1 MIDLESVKLLNL
13 KNSKKTAPKTAPNN
27 LSINDFENL
36 LQEKTAQEKNAQ
48 VKYNPQLQN
57 VNSAAAAYLTLPAQG
72 YKSELLKRA
81 KAIIQKLE
89 LLKLQI
95 LKCASLEQS
104 IQDLEHS
111 IASLE
116 LLDDDSDDIFAS
128 TITRAKVE
136 IAKYKNN

>member
-13 KNSKKTAPKTAPNN
+13 KNSKKTAPKTAPNK
-27 LSINDFENL
+27 LSINDFQNL
-36 LQEKTAQEKNAQ
+36 LQEKTAQEKTAQ

-57 VNSAAAAYLTLPAQG
+57 VNSAAAYLALPAQG
-72 YKSELLKRA
+72 YKAELLKRA
-81 KAIIQKLE
+81 KDIIQKLE

-111 IASLE
+111 IESLE